1 MNKNKTIILV
11 IFVVI
16 AALIIIYSSRPMFSF
31 DRDDDLDCRVNG
43 TNSDKISFCR
53 IYSLRILVNDNGIHF
68 LSTDQFN
75 VIKKNITTIKENED
89 NKPINKKDYKCSGL
103 DNEYLFYNLDGKTY
117 LRTNLYDP
125 NSEIDALYDLC
136 MER

>member
-11 IFVVI
+11 IFVMIV
-16 AALIIIYSSRPMFSF
+16 ALIIVYSSRPMFSF

-43 TNSDKISFCR
+43 TNFDKISFCK

-68 LSTDQFN
+68 LS
-75 VIKKNITTIKENED
+75 
-89 NKPINKKDYKCSGL
+89 KDYKCSGL

-125 NSEIDALYDLC
+125 NSAIDALYDLC